1 MIKLTRPPLAP
12 DGGSLTIPITSAT
25 INIAS
30 VASLRSPDRNHRNT
44 DRLRTGMLI
53 DFAGI
58 RRKPC
63 VANQSCFRAARHWKW
78 PRRQGRGRLPSGL

>member
-1 MIKLTRPPLAP
+1 
-12 DGGSLTIPITSAT
+12 
-25 INIAS
+25 
-30 VASLRSPDRNHRNT
+30 
-44 DRLRTGMLI
+44 MLI